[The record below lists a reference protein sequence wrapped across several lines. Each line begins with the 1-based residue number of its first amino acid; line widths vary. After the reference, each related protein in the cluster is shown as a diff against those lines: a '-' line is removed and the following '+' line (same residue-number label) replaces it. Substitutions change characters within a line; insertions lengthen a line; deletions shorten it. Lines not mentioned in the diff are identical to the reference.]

1 MTAQPQSP
9 TQNGRIPILLAVDDG
24 ETGTW
29 LRHTLAEHALV
40 DIIGEA
46 QDGLEAAQMAREA
59 QPMACV
65 IQVELPVMDGY
76 QTCELLSLAAP
87 EVATVLVHTE
97 PWTDAMQSAMRVGA
111 RGYVAAGSDGHTLL
125 EILTDIAAIAE
136 RRKSREFA
144 QVTDPAKM
152 PAVVAVSA
160 AKGGV
165 GKTTVAVNLAVTMAQ
180 RFPNETVLVD
190 CYSQYGDAAVML
202 GLSSRRGI
210 IDLASESDLDEPRIQ
225 AHLVAHK
232 CGLKLLP
239 GAIEPGTGVDV
250 LPADF
255 TARLLTA
262 LRRQFRVIILDLPPV
277 LNAATGHLM
286 SRSRH
291 FLVVCNF
298 LELTALRD
306 TSVLIHSVAGKH
318 IGGDRI
324 RIIGNR
330 VRPKNRYMAKDLEQ
344 ATGYPVAHQIPDAG
358 DLALASVNTGIPFV
372 LSHPQAPVSASI
384 RALADMVDPRP
395 EVRQPQE
402 HAPAR
407 AGLLRRVFAKA

>member
-1 MTAQPQSP
+1 MTGQPQSP
-9 TQNGRIPILLAVDDG
+9 TYNGRIPVLLAVDDG
-24 ETGTW
+24 ETGAW
-29 LRHTLAEHALV
+29 LRDALAEHALV

-97 PWTDAMQSAMRVGA
+97 PWADALQSAMRVGA
-111 RGYVAAGSDGHTLL
+111 RGYVAAGADGHALL

-165 GKTTVAVNLAVTMAQ
+165 GKTTVAVNLAVTMAE

-190 CYSQYGDAAVML
+190 CYSQYGDAGVML
-202 GLSSRRGI
+202 GLPSRRGI
-210 IDLASESDLDEPRIQ
+210 VDLASEAELDESRIQ

-239 GAIEPGTGVDV
+239 GAIEPGTGIDV

-255 TARLLTA
+255 TAKLLTA
-262 LRRQFRVIILDLPPV
+262 LRRQFRVVILDLPPV
-277 LNAATGHLM
+277 VNAATAHLM
-286 SRSRH
+286 SRSRY

-306 TSVLIHSVAGKH
+306 TSVLVNTVAGKH
-318 IGGDRI
+318 IGADRI
-324 RIIGNR
+324 RVIGNR
-330 VRPKNRYMAKDLEQ
+330 VRPKNRYLAKDLEQ

-358 DLALASVNTGIPFV
+358 ELALTSVNSGIPFV
-372 LSHPQAPVSASI
+372 LSHPQAPISASI
-384 RALADMVDPRP
+384 GALADLVDPRP
-395 EVRQPQE
+395 EVRQSQDQPQ
-402 HAPAR
+402 AR
-407 AGLLRRVFAKA
+407 AGLLKRMFATG